1 MSIGND
7 PEYIEKVQ
15 FDSSPLGK
23 TLAELKGLLLEA
35 NAVGKD
41 NSRVDVDAL
50 AKRLNLLAAEKP
62 ENEELSEFVETL
74 KEQILPKRLHKLE
87 EAVEGVDAYLSV
99 TDVLFGEEGFKGDL
113 TDPLAGEFRE
123 LYFEASSEAASIIAA
138 LSEGEVRFFGIY
150 EMLMSLEI
158 SNDEIVYSRK
168 DIFDLRSEFE
178 GLRKKI
184 ETAKD
189 YIEELG
195 KRFGDEAK
203 IPAMMIEEREAEA
216 FTLKPVLWY
225 KEIVPAF
232 TKIYDLIRQIT
243 KFADV
248 WSGPLSRDLN
258 RQIRIDDKLGELSGV
273 LDVAEKSR
281 EGNDVVDP
289 TEILRSSPKVKQYF
303 DHLGGQP
310 EVTPKQVQKVVG
322 GHEATVRRTILTHL
336 EPIHGFKKDE
346 NGKPLL
352 DKHGKR
358 QPVKGAK
365 YDTIQVAMLLA
376 NEQER

>member
-7 PEYIEKVQ
+7 PDYMEQVR

-23 TLAELKGLLLEA
+23 TLADLKGLLLEVK
-35 NAVGKD
+35 AVGKD

-74 KEQILPKRLHKLE
+74 KEEFLPRRLHKLE
-87 EAVEGVDAYLSV
+87 EVVENVDAYLSV
-99 TDVLFGEEGFKGDL
+99 GDVLFGPEGFQGDL
-113 TDPLAGEFRE
+113 ADPHMGEFRE
-123 LYFEASSEAASIIAA
+123 LYDEAVSEAGLALTAIA
-138 LSEGEVRFFGIY
+138 LGEKRFTPIY

-158 SNDEIVYSRK
+158 CNDEIVYSRK
-168 DIFDLRSEFE
+168 DIFDLRSEFS
-178 GLRKKI
+178 GLEKRI
-184 ETAKD
+184 EMAKS

-195 KRFGDEAK
+195 RRFGDTFQ
-203 IPAMMIEEREAEA
+203 IPSMMFEESEAEA

-225 KEIVPAF
+225 KEMVPAF
-232 TKIYDLIRQIT
+232 TKIYDLIRQVEQ
-243 KFADV
+243 FADV
-248 WSGPLSRDLN
+248 WGGPLSRDLN
-258 RQIRIDDKLGELSGV
+258 RQDRIDDKLGELSGV

-289 TEILRSSPKVKQYF
+289 TAILRSSPKVKQYF
-303 DHLGGQP
+303 DSLGGQP

-322 GHEATVRRTILTHL
+322 VHEATVRRTILTHL

-358 QPVKGAK
+358 QRVKGAK
-365 YDTIQVAMLLA
+365 YDTIEVAMLLA
-376 NEQER
+376 NEQGR

>member
-1 MSIGND
+1 M
-7 PEYIEKVQ
+7 
-15 FDSSPLGK
+15 
-23 TLAELKGLLLEA
+23 
-35 NAVGKD
+35 
-41 NSRVDVDAL
+41 
-50 AKRLNLLAAEKP
+50 
-62 ENEELSEFVETL
+62 
-74 KEQILPKRLHKLE
+74 
-87 EAVEGVDAYLSV
+87 
-99 TDVLFGEEGFKGDL
+99 
-113 TDPLAGEFRE
+113 
-123 LYFEASSEAASIIAA
+123 
-138 LSEGEVRFFGIY
+138 
-150 EMLMSLEI
+150 
-158 SNDEIVYSRK
+158 
-168 DIFDLRSEFE
+168 
-178 GLRKKI
+178 
-184 ETAKD
+184 
-189 YIEELG
+189 
-195 KRFGDEAK
+195 
-203 IPAMMIEEREAEA
+203 
-216 FTLKPVLWY
+216 
-225 KEIVPAF
+225 
-232 TKIYDLIRQIT
+232 
-243 KFADV
+243 
-248 WSGPLSRDLN
+248 SRDLN